1 MPDYRLNS
9 RSPYYI
15 EGAIPVTEAT
25 PPTPIQNNTPPT
37 VTITVSNETPYI
49 GESVTITAEATDSD
63 GSVVSYEWSTGDTT
77 QSIVANPTFFLSP
90 SGTQGCTDFYVVVTD
105 NDGDT
110 ANAIKRVCWQKVPE
124 IIQNEELNVNCG
136 DTINEAAFTGQKV
149 YNIKDVGDKIGDVKI
164 AFKDFSSDIYANSLL
179 RATPVKFTLEWNNTT
194 QTTGYIGDSVF
205 DSDLTANGVAP
216 ADINTASNSNKDFN
230 TELTINKTAPTP
242 SEVKIIAETPL
253 VNDRFSFTIN
263 CPNPTTLAAPT
274 HNYTLKATS
283 STADFQYNDSDGV
296 TQTVTLNQDTPTI
309 VIAQED
315 SVSVTSGT
323 GDIVEGSLGFA
334 NGTPT
339 QTLDQNTEFIFWL
352 DASGSL
358 GYYKHWNRGTTGVI
372 EQLTNM
378 TNNELKDSFLSYY
391 DNDIAKYQSQ
401 VIYNTNPETLG
412 ISPSSANSS
421 AISEERFLQW
431 SSSEKRNSNSTK
443 LVHFIYVNEVNAFYH
458 NITVGDNT
466 KTPTYITDLAAL
478 RASLDNQTSF
488 GNKMVVVF
496 CVEKNATTGF
506 PGNVEDQQFSH
517 FIDNVSTGANGFD
530 GANGL
535 ADRSEVIFI
544 RNVKPQQDSAYYHQ
558 KTIDALKQL
567 GYNIT

>member
-77 QSIVANPTFFLSP
+77 QSIVANPTFFLPP

-136 DTINEAAFTGQKV
+136 DTVNEAAFTGQKV
-149 YNIKDVGDKIGDVKI
+149 YNIKDVGDKIGNVKI

-179 RATPVKFTLEWNNTT
+179 REVPVKFSLEWNNTT
-194 QTTGYIGDSVF
+194 QTTGYIGNSVF
-205 DSDLTANGVAP
+205 DPDLTANGV
-216 ADINTASNSNKDFN
+216 DSSNISTASTSNKDFN
-230 TELTINKTAPTP
+230 TELTINKTAATP
-242 SEVKIIAETPL
+242 SEVRIIAETPL
-253 VNDRFSFTIN
+253 VNDRFSFTIT
-263 CPNPTTLAAPT
+263 CPNPTTLATPT
-274 HNYTLKATS
+274 HNYTLTATS
-283 STADFQYNDSDGV
+283 STADFQYNDSAGA
-296 TQTVTLNQDTPTI
+296 TQTVTLNQNTPTI
-309 VIAQED
+309 VIAQKD
-315 SVSVTSGT
+315 SVSVTSGSGT
-323 GDIVEGSLGFA
+323 LVEGGLGFA

-339 QTLDQNTEFIFWL
+339 QTLDQNTEFIFWF
-352 DASGSL
+352 DNSGSL
-358 GYYKHWNRGTTGVI
+358 NSELDVLKD
-372 EQLTNM
+372 M

-391 DNDIAKYQSQ
+391 NNDIAKYQSQ
-401 VIYNTNPETLG
+401 VIYNTNPSTLG
-412 ISPSSANSS
+412 ITGAYQDPMF
-421 AISEERFLQW
+421 EERFLQW
-431 SSSEKRNSNSTK
+431 SSLEKRNSNSTK
-443 LVHFIYVNEVNAFYH
+443 LVNLVYIDEAANQYH
-458 NITVGDNT
+458 YGSTTLLGDNT
-466 KTPTYITDLAAL
+466 LFSLYSTDLAAL
-478 RASLDNQTSF
+478 RTSLDNQTNY
-488 GNKMVVVF
+488 GNKMVIVF
-496 CVEKNATTGF
+496 CIEKT
-506 PGNVEDQQFSH
+506 EDNGVSGPYLQFSH
-517 FIDNVSTGANGFD
+517 FINNVSTGANGFD

-535 ADRSEVIFI
+535 ADRSEVIFV
-544 RNVKPQQDSAYYHQ
+544 RNVLPGQDSAYYHQ

>member
-136 DTINEAAFTGQKV
+136 DTVNEAAFTGQKV

-296 TQTVTLNQDTPTI
+296 TQTITLNQNTPTI

-323 GDIVEGSLGFA
+323 GNIVEGSLGFA

-352 DASGSL
+352 DDSGSL
-358 GYYKHWNRGTTGVI
+358 DDEINSLI
-372 EQLTNM
+372 DM

-391 DNDIAKYQSQ
+391 DNDISKYQSQ
-401 VIYNTNPETLG
+401 VIYNTDPVTLG
-412 ISPSSANSS
+412 IGSGKYA
-421 AISEERFLQW
+421 ERFLEW
-431 SSSEKRNSNSTK
+431 SGLEKQNTNSTK
-443 LVHFIYVNEVNAFYH
+443 LVHIIYIDEAHASYH
-458 NITVGDNT
+458 RGTPSQEGDNSLL
-466 KTPTYITDLAAL
+466 PLYSSDLAAL
-478 RASLDNQTSF
+478 RTSLDNQQNF
-488 GNKMVVVF
+488 GDKMIIVF
-496 CVEKNATTGF
+496 CVEKTIFARF
-506 PGNVEDQQFSH
+506 RQFTH
-517 FIDNVSTGANGFD
+517 FINNVTTGANGFD

-535 ADRSEVIFI
+535 SDRSEVIFV
-544 RNVKPQQDSAYYHQ
+544 RNVLPGQDSAYYHQ